1 MNLLAKTIGLLA
13 LFTGAAAMA
22 QGIRGDG
29 HPIGNS
35 SVQRTFDDSM
45 TLHRAR
51 MGLTNLNGVAYVAV
65 TRNDLYGSP
74 SSMRIGATNFAAGNL
89 DISRFGDR
97 VTSAHVYIDSG
108 NAPIRVEKAPG
119 KIMVLQLGTLKATNS
134 PNRALVRP
142 FVDPRIQTISIGT
155 VTNEGSATLRSVD
168 VHVVAPAV
176 EILR

>member
-1 MNLLAKTIGLLA
+1 MNLLAKPIVLLA
-13 LFTGAAAMA
+13 LFTGSAVMA
-22 QGIRGDG
+22 QGIREDG
-29 HPIGNS
+29 HHISNS
-35 SVQRTFDDSM
+35 SVQRTFEDSM

-74 SSMRIGATNFAAGNL
+74 SSMRIGATNFATGNL
-89 DISRFGDR
+89 DIQRFGDR

-119 KIMVLQLGTLKATNS
+119 KMVVLQLGALKATPS
-134 PNRALVRP
+134 PSRALVRP
-142 FVDPRIQTISIGT
+142 LEDPRVQTISIGT
-155 VTNEGSATLRSVD
+155 VTNKGSATLKSVD

-176 EILR
+176 EVLR